1 MHQLKRSG
9 TLAAAEVF
17 TGDTLKFVAKARA
30 SAPAPSARARPRA
43 YIRPTI
49 SIVVLT
55 AADRL
60 AGRFIIAV
68 TLAHLLT
75 VAATARA
82 TGTSAHLVIQQL
94 EPALGRDSHRH
105 RIVGRICRPDGE
117 GRHG

>member
-55 AADRL
+55 AADRI

-68 TLAHLLT
+68 TLADLLT
-75 VAATARA
+75 VAAV
-82 TGTSAHLVIQQL
+82 HVI
-94 EPALGRDSHRH
+94 PAA
-105 RIVGRICRPDGE
+105 VVM
-117 GRHG
+117 